1 MTVDAYPLHWP
12 ANFPRTKPGE
22 RQPARFHR
30 DGHPLTIAGGRDRI
44 LSEIRSFTRS
54 GHTWR
59 IDPYQVVIS
68 SDVPLR
74 LDGLPASGR
83 HMPDEPGVAVYFEL
97 DGEAYCLP
105 CDTWDR
111 VPDNMAAIA
120 AHLGA
125 MRGIERWGVGD
136 VRAHFAGFVAIEHQ
150 PELKWYDVLGC
161 AQYADSCAV
170 KMAYARARKLA
181 HPDHGGTAEQF
192 QQVQDAYAEWQ
203 ARVAEMESEQ

>member
-12 ANFPRTKPGE
+12 ANFPRCAESERGE
-22 RQPARFHR
+22 ARFNHNGR
-30 DGHPLTIAGGRDRI
+30 PLTIADGRKRI
-44 LSEIRSFTRS
+44 MAEIEAFTKYGRPY
-54 GHTWR
+54 R
-59 IDPYQVVIS
+59 IDPDQVIIS

-74 LDGLPASGR
+74 RDGLPASGR
-83 HMPDEPGVAVYFEL
+83 RMPDDPGVAVYFEL

-150 PELKWYDVLGC
+150 PTEKWFDVLGC
-161 AQYADSCAV
+161 APDAEPDEVRA
-170 KMAYARARKLA
+170 AYKSARKRA
-181 HPDHGGTAEQF
+181 HPDHGGTDEQF
-192 QQVQDAYAEWQ
+192 HKVQQAYDHY
-203 ARVAEMESEQ
+203 VATGGR

>member
-1 MTVDAYPLHWP
+1 MTVDAFPLHWP
-12 ANFPRTKPGE
+12 ANFPRTAPGD

-30 DGHPLTIAGGRDRI
+30 DGRPLTIAVARDRI
-44 LSEIRSFTRS
+44 LAEIGAFTRA
-54 GHTWR
+54 GRPWR
-59 IDPYQVVIS
+59 IDPDQVVIS

-74 LDGLPASGR
+74 RDGLPASGR
-83 HMPDEPGVAVYFEL
+83 RMPEDPGVAVYFEL

-150 PELKWYDVLGC
+150 PTERWHDVLGC
-161 AQYADSCAV
+161 APDATPAEVSA
-170 KMAYARARKLA
+170 AYKAARKRA
-181 HPDHGGTAEQF
+181 HPDHGGSDEQF
-192 QQVQDAYAEWQ
+192 HKVQQAYAEWQ
-203 ARVAEMESEQ
+203 AGGDR